1 MSISANTLS
10 FAKAAVVSL
19 LSTFLLVLTPVS
31 PASAAT
37 DPCLTIVNNVVTSG
51 AACTGHVV
59 VPNGVIAI
67 GAEAFQ
73 DSRVTSVDLPDS
85 VLAISA
91 AAFARTHLMHT
102 ISLPRGLTSIGN
114 YAFIESHLAQ
124 VRIPNSL
131 TSVGIFTFAYSSIS
145 SVVFEGNLPGGVD
158 LGSAFIAVTAVGY
171 IDPGATGFGPL
182 GERWNGLTLA
192 AFPYAAT
199 FQAQD
204 GSSVAPQNR
213 SVISVS
219 PITTRE
225 NHTFL
230 GWFDQASAGNQV
242 TFPFSLLANTTV
254 FAQWRINP
262 PPAPSLPYSGPLPM
276 EYSARSAFP
285 GDRCSIV
292 GRKLDLITEVSIDGL
307 IAPITNQSKDNLE
320 IVIPQGLSAGMK
332 DLVLKSSEGTITAQN
347 AIRIEVKIAVPAS
360 PIADLSASPI
370 ADLSAS
376 SKINAGSF
384 NGYVAVYAKGYKG
397 QRLSWKIGKKWFK
410 VNVTSDFQVFQ
421 RRIGVK
427 DVLVQVDIYKGGER
441 RLTKTL
447 RTR

>member
-1 MSISANTLS
+1 
-10 FAKAAVVSL
+10 
-19 LSTFLLVLTPVS
+19 
-31 PASAAT
+31 
-37 DPCLTIVNNVVTSG
+37 
-51 AACTGHVV
+51 
-59 VPNGVIAI
+59 
-67 GAEAFQ
+67 
-73 DSRVTSVDLPDS
+73 
-85 VLAISA
+85 
-91 AAFARTHLMHT
+91 MHT